1 LARIPY
7 LSDSDLTPDQRA
19 VLDAR
24 RDVFGRNSAFQRIV
38 TRTPKVARWFLPFV
52 FSLQRGGAG
61 GLLDGRTKE
70 LAVLKTSMLN
80 ACAFC
85 TAHNRSL
92 GMAVGLTD
100 DEIAALDGDYEGSD
114 VLSDR
119 DKAVVHWA
127 ESVTRNEGRRDE
139 AGFERLRAHFNDD
152 EIVELTWVAALF
164 NMINRITDSLW
175 LDVEESDVE
184 GIRKPVTE
192 EGVLEFVRRMLVHA
206 ESTGNPDAAPV
217 PATAVAASSSG
228 SAGA

>member
-7 LSDSDLTPDQRA
+7 LSDDDLTPDQRA

-24 RDVFGRNSAFQRIV
+24 HEVFGRNSAFQRIV

-70 LAVLKTSMLN
+70 IAVLKTSMLN

-92 GMAVGLTD
+92 GMAVGLTNE
-100 DEIAALDGDYEGSD
+100 EIEALAGDYEASE

-119 DKAVVHWA
+119 DKAVIHWS
-127 ESVTRNEGRRDE
+127 ESVTRNEGRRDQV
-139 AGFERLRAHFNDD
+139 GFERLRTFFNDD
-152 EIVELTWVAALF
+152 EIVELTWVTALF
-164 NMINRITDSLW
+164 NMINRVTDSLW

-184 GIRKPVTE
+184 GIRKPITE
-192 EGVLEFVRRMLVHA
+192 EGILEFVRRMLAHA
-206 ESTGNPDAAPV
+206 EAS
-217 PATAVAASSSG
+217 AVESG
-228 SAGA
+228 SPGPG